1 MEPRLLTEFPPSP
14 QGGVPPRPMYP
25 HSHPYGSNQ
34 PVPMIDH
41 VLGESYYVV
50 KTVYF
55 HLAQMQEFLEKLD
68 IAEELKETLEEKV
81 QAAQDTLRSFD
92 ALYAD
97 LQNLSDDARED
108 FNKAQEIY
116 NQIQLV
122 KVRADSVQDVLD
134 EIKDLSTKIESEV
147 MTFSGLGCVQSVWEA
162 DTTYGEGAEVELDT
176 AYLVGRN
183 HLRLFWNGLALTIGE
198 NYEEVGPVD
207 QLSRTVKFLFQ
218 VQEGDVVNAWVA
230 ALGKQEVAEA
240 VDKAQQ
246 ALVKIQEVINS
257 AAFLEGNQ
265 IYRNGNEGK
274 ENIAPKTSA
283 ENVSIINAE
292 GEESTVLAEIT
303 VINQNIQHID
313 SENIRFKGML
323 TSANNLPTTG
333 YRRGD
338 QYSVAEAGT
347 YAGQLCEVGDT
358 VVCIKDYEEGSAS
371 NADWNIT
378 QANMKPATD
387 EQIDAI
393 IEGLI

>member
-1 MEPRLLTEFPPSP
+1 MRGIPP
-14 QGGVPPRPMYP
+14 VHP

-34 PVPMIDH
+34 PVPIIDH

-68 IAEELKETLEEKV
+68 VAEELKEALEEKI
-81 QAAQDTLRSFD
+81 QTAQDTLTNFED
-92 ALYAD
+92 LYAN
-97 LQNLSDDARED
+97 LQNLSDESKQD
-108 FNKAQEIY
+108 FNRAQEIY
-116 NQIQLV
+116 AQIQQVELQ
-122 KVRADSVQDVLD
+122 ANAVQDVLD
-134 EIKDLSTKIESEV
+134 EIKDLATRVESEV
-147 MTFSGLGCVQSVWEA
+147 LTFSGLGCVQSVWKA
-162 DTTYGEGAEVELDT
+162 DTAYGEDSEIELDV

-198 NYEEVGPVD
+198 NYEEVGPID

-218 VQEGDVVNAWVA
+218 LQEGDVINAWVA
-230 ALGKQEVAEA
+230 ALGKQEVGEA

-246 ALVKIQEVINS
+246 ALAKIQEVINS

-265 IYRNGNEGK
+265 IYRNGDGGK

-283 ENVSIINAE
+283 ENVSIVNAE
-292 GEESTVLAEIT
+292 GEESTVLAEINT
-303 VINQNIQHID
+303 INQNIQHID
-313 SENIRFKGML
+313 IENIRFKGML

-333 YRRGD
+333 YRTGD

-358 VVCIKDYEEGSAS
+358 VVCIRDYEEGSAS
-371 NADWNIT
+371 NADWNIM

-387 EQIDAI
+387 EQIDDI

>member
-1 MEPRLLTEFPPSP
+1 MRGIPP
-14 QGGVPPRPMYP
+14 VHP

-34 PVPMIDH
+34 PVPIIDH

-55 HLAQMQEFLEKLD
+55 HLTQMQEFLEKLD
-68 IAEELKETLEEKV
+68 VAEELKEALEEKI
-81 QAAQDTLRSFD
+81 QNAQSTLESFED
-92 ALYAD
+92 LYTN
-97 LQNLSDDARED
+97 LQNLSDETKQDLE
-108 FNKAQEIY
+108 KSKEIY

-122 KVRADSVQDVLD
+122 KVQADSVQDALD
-134 EIKDLSTKIESEV
+134 EIKDLSTRIESEV

-162 DTTYGEGAEVELDT
+162 DTVYGEGAEVELDT

-207 QLSRTVKFLFQ
+207 QLSKTVKFLFQ
-218 VQEGDVVNAWVA
+218 IQEGDVVNAWVA

-246 ALVKIQEVINS
+246 ALVKIQEIINS

-265 IYRNGNEGK
+265 IYRNGDEGK

-283 ENVSIINAE
+283 ENVSIVNAE

-303 VINQNIQHID
+303 AINQNIQHID
-313 SENIRFKGML
+313 SENIRFKGIL
-323 TSANNLPTTG
+323 TSANDLPTTG
-333 YRRGD
+333 YRKGD

-358 VVCIKDYEEGSAS
+358 VVCIRDYAANTAS
-371 NADWNIT
+371 NADWNIM

-387 EQIDAI
+387 EQIDDI